1 MTNPKPTLTRLSEP
15 TRIKV
20 FLRKKYV
27 VFVGINIVII
37 VTLVGIHANSSFNL
51 LPRTLTLLQ

>member
-37 VTLVGIHANSSFNL
+37 VTLVECAGIVSKA
-51 LPRTLTLLQ
+51 